1 MNFTVNTKA
10 FIKGLELSALKGKY
24 FSSVGLKNAS
34 LSDSA
39 SLNFNESLQIF
50 NGNPATALCIT
61 VEAEVENSGH
71 CIIPIK
77 KTVDYLKK
85 MGDSCEISVG
95 ELFVIVSDEKR
106 VQLPVLEA
114 HEAAGFIGMF
124 RNQFSEYTMEDEEIS
139 FGKAKIQYETI
150 TNVYASVFAESLNL
164 CEITN
169 SGVYRLDMMGGN
181 LTISSENGTE
191 KFATN
196 LATVNQ
202 KQEDAT
208 VEFTAPL
215 HKLFQKD
222 ETIKICFNDDSP
234 IFIIGENA
242 SIVRAPYVN
251 V

>member
-1 MNFTVNTKA
+1 
-10 FIKGLELSALKGKY
+10 
-24 FSSVGLKNAS
+24 
-34 LSDSA
+34 
-39 SLNFNESLQIF
+39 
-50 NGNPATALCIT
+50 
-61 VEAEVENSGH
+61 
-71 CIIPIK
+71 
-77 KTVDYLKK
+77 
-85 MGDSCEISVG
+85 
-95 ELFVIVSDEKR
+95 
-106 VQLPVLEA
+106 
-114 HEAAGFIGMF
+114 
-124 RNQFSEYTMEDEEIS
+124 
-139 FGKAKIQYETI
+139 
-150 TNVYASVFAESLNL
+150 
-164 CEITN
+164 
-169 SGVYRLDMMGGN
+169 MGGN